1 MRMSSFVRAWR
12 MEVTVILELR
22 DIRKSFGE
30 TEVLSGVNFAVRS
43 GEVLAL
49 VGENGAG
56 KSTLTRIISGAH
68 RPDGGSIAIDGESV
82 DLRRPQD
89 AMARG
94 IQVIYQEFLNNIFPH
109 LSVAEN
115 LFTLDKAGRFGRM
128 FVSKRRMRRDAR
140 VVISHIGLDVDPAA
154 TAETL
159 SVAELQMLEIAK
171 STTENIRMLILDEPT
186 AALDEQESERLFEQI
201 DVLKKAGIAIIYISH
216 RLEEVFRISDRIV
229 VLRNGTVVLEK
240 ETAQSTEREIV
251 AAMVGKTID
260 DLYPK
265 ENHTTSRVV
274 LSLRSASSAG
284 HFSDVSL
291 DVRAGEVLGIGG
303 VMGCGKGSVLRALF
317 GLIPITTGEVILD
330 GKLVRSTSPAAAIDS
345 GIAYVPPDRQSEGLC
360 LQQSISNNIS
370 LASLSRFSI
379 AGIVR
384 RKPEH
389 HETQAV
395 MSGLSI
401 RAGSPDVEVAK
412 LSGGNQQKVLFG
424 RWVMARPK
432 VLLMEEPTRGVDIG
446 AKAEIYR
453 IINAQAALGVAIILV
468 SGDLPELVAMSDRVA
483 VMRQGRVVIELE
495 GTAITQQNLLEH
507 ALESAA

>member
-1 MRMSSFVRAWR
+1 M
-12 MEVTVILELR
+12 ILELR
-22 DIRKSFGE
+22 NIHKSFGE
-30 TEVLSGVNFAVRS
+30 TEVLTGVNLTVRS
-43 GEVLAL
+43 GEVVAL

-68 RPDGGSIAIDGESV
+68 RPDGGAIVIDGENV

-115 LFTLDKAGRFGRM
+115 LFTLDKVGTFGRL
-128 FVSKRRMRRDAR
+128 FVSKRRMRREAR
-140 VVISHIGLDVDPAA
+140 ILTSRIGLDVDPAA
-154 TAETL
+154 SAESL

-171 STTENIRMLILDEPT
+171 STGENISLLILDEPT

-201 DVLKKAGIAIIYISH
+201 EALKKAGIAVIYISH

-229 VLRNGTVVLEK
+229 VLRNGAVVLEE
-240 ETAQSTEREIV
+240 ETRESTERGIV

-265 ENHTTSRVV
+265 ENHSTSRIA
-274 LSLRSASSAG
+274 LSLRGVSG
-284 HFSDVSL
+284 GEHFEDVSF

-317 GLIPITTGEVILD
+317 GLIPITGGEVHLD
-330 GKLVRSTSPAAAIDS
+330 GVPVSIPSPQTAIDL
-345 GIAYVPPDRQSEGLC
+345 GIAYIPPDRQSEGLC
-360 LQQSISNNIS
+360 LQQSISDNIS
-370 LASLSRFSI
+370 LASLARFAP
-379 AGIVR
+379 AGVVR
-384 RKPEH
+384 RKAEQV
-389 HETQAV
+389 ETEQV
-395 MSGLSI
+395 ISSLSI
-401 RAGSPDVEVAK
+401 RAASMDVEVGR

-424 RWVMARPK
+424 RWVMTKPK

-453 IINAQAALGVAIILV
+453 IINAQAAAGAAIILV
-468 SGDLPELVAMSDRVA
+468 SGDLPELIAMSDRVA
-483 VMRQGRVVIELE
+483 VMRQGRLVVELE
-495 GTAITQQNLLEH
+495 GSDITQQKLLEH

>member
-1 MRMSSFVRAWR
+1 M
-12 MEVTVILELR
+12 ILELR
-22 DIRKSFGE
+22 NIHKSFAE
-30 TEVLSGVNFAVRS
+30 TEVLTGVNLTVRS
-43 GEVLAL
+43 GEVVAL

-68 RPDGGSIAIDGESV
+68 RPDGGEIVIDGENV
-82 DLRRPQD
+82 ELRRPQD

-115 LFTLDKAGRFGRM
+115 LFTLDKAGRFGRL
-128 FVSKRRMRRDAR
+128 FVSKRRMRREASVLTSR
-140 VVISHIGLDVDPAA
+140 IGLDVDPAA
-154 TAETL
+154 LAESL

-171 STTENIRMLILDEPT
+171 STGEIISLLILDEPT
-186 AALDEQESERLFEQI
+186 AALDEQESKRLFDQI
-201 DVLKKAGIAIIYISH
+201 DALKKAGIAVIYISH

-229 VLRNGTVVLEK
+229 VLRNGAVVLEE
-240 ETAQSTEREIV
+240 ETRQSTERGIV

-265 ENHTTSRVV
+265 ENHSTSRIA
-274 LSLRSASSAG
+274 LSLRGVSSG
-284 HFSDVSL
+284 EHFEDVSI

-317 GLIPITTGEVILD
+317 GLIPITGGEVHLD
-330 GKLVRSTSPAAAIDS
+330 GVAVPIPSPQAAIDL
-345 GIAYVPPDRQSEGLC
+345 GIAYIPPDRQSEGLC
-360 LQQSISNNIS
+360 LQQSISENIS
-370 LASLSRFSI
+370 LASLVRFSP
-379 AGIVR
+379 AGVVQ
-384 RKPEH
+384 RKAEQA
-389 HETQAV
+389 ETQQV
-395 MSGLSI
+395 ISSLGI
-401 RAGSPDVEVAK
+401 RAASMDVEVGR

-424 RWVMARPK
+424 RWIMTKPR

-453 IINAQAALGVAIILV
+453 IINAQAASGAAIILV
-468 SGDLPELVAMSDRVA
+468 SSDLPELIAMSDRVA
-483 VMRQGRVVIELE
+483 VMRQGRLVAELE
-495 GTAITQQNLLEH
+495 GSDITQQKLLEH

>member
-1 MRMSSFVRAWR
+1 
-12 MEVTVILELR
+12 
-22 DIRKSFGE
+22 
-30 TEVLSGVNFAVRS
+30 
-43 GEVLAL
+43 
-49 VGENGAG
+49 
-56 KSTLTRIISGAH
+56 
-68 RPDGGSIAIDGESV
+68 
-82 DLRRPQD
+82 
-89 AMARG
+89 
-94 IQVIYQEFLNNIFPH
+94 
-109 LSVAEN
+109 
-115 LFTLDKAGRFGRM
+115 
-128 FVSKRRMRRDAR
+128 
-140 VVISHIGLDVDPAA
+140 
-154 TAETL
+154 
-159 SVAELQMLEIAK
+159 
-171 STTENIRMLILDEPT
+171 
-186 AALDEQESERLFEQI
+186 
-201 DVLKKAGIAIIYISH
+201 
-216 RLEEVFRISDRIV
+216 VFRISDRIV

>member
-1 MRMSSFVRAWR
+1 M
-12 MEVTVILELR
+12 ILELR
-22 DIRKSFGE
+22 NIRKSFGE
-30 TEVLSGVNFAVRS
+30 TEVLTGVNLTVRS
-43 GEVLAL
+43 GEVVAL

-68 RPDGGSIAIDGESV
+68 RPDGGDIVIDGETV

-115 LFTLDKAGRFGRM
+115 LFTLDKVGRFGRF
-128 FVSKRRMRRDAR
+128 FVSKRRMKREAR
-140 VVISHIGLDVDPAA
+140 VLTSRIGLDVDPAVS
-154 TAETL
+154 AESL

-171 STTENIRMLILDEPT
+171 STGQNINVLILDEPT
-186 AALDEQESERLFEQI
+186 AALDEHESERLFDQI
-201 DVLKKAGIAIIYISH
+201 EILKKAGIAVIYISH

-229 VLRNGTVVLEK
+229 VLRNGAVVLEE
-240 ETAQSTEREIV
+240 ETRQSTEHGIV

-265 ENHTTSRVV
+265 ENHSTSRIA
-274 LSLRSASSAG
+274 LSLRGVSG
-284 HFSDVSL
+284 GEHFKEVSI

-317 GLIPITTGEVILD
+317 GLIPVTEGEVRLD
-330 GKLVRSTSPAAAIDS
+330 GAPVLIPSPQAAIDL
-345 GIAYVPPDRQSEGLC
+345 GIAYIPPDRQSEGLC
-360 LQQSISNNIS
+360 LQQSISDNIS
-370 LASLSRFSI
+370 LASLARFSPT
-379 AGIVR
+379 GVVQ
-384 RKPEH
+384 RKVEQA
-389 HETQAV
+389 ETERV
-395 MSGLSI
+395 ISNLSI
-401 RAGSPDVEVAK
+401 RAASMDVEVGR

-424 RWVMARPK
+424 RWVMTKPK
-432 VLLMEEPTRGVDIG
+432 ILLMEEPTRGVDIG

-453 IINAQAALGVAIILV
+453 IINAQAAAGAAVILV
-468 SGDLPELVAMSDRVA
+468 SGDLPELIAMSDRVA
-483 VMRQGRVVIELE
+483 VMRQGRLVAELE
-495 GTAITQQNLLEH
+495 GPDITQQKLLEH